1 MTAKH
6 FIVFEMS
13 KMDKKGKAAQ
23 QSLDLLD
30 SSVQKEQDGDLDFVL
45 KIHDGHLHDLEISTV
60 ANLLSAL
67 GQIVGIKQASFN
79 TIKEGSTTI
88 AVTVPSDCKSLAMSN
103 VLKDT
108 AAKHRQIARIQTE
121 LGKYGF
127 HHAEISYGTLKED
140 EVYEPKEILYVVP
153 ELETEETF
161 TQEESLDGRL
171 TRLQKGRDKSDHITI
186 ILNNGVEVA
195 AQCSKKLLQELHPYF
210 NTDKSLRFEGVATYL
225 SKSNSYQLSLK
236 KYIINKFHVIEEVSL
251 EEWIDDF
258 RAKGASNW
266 SKHDDPIAEWLK
278 ERQD

>member
-1 MTAKH
+1 
-6 FIVFEMS
+6 MS
-13 KMDKKGKAAQ
+13 KVDKKGAKTPQ
-23 QSLDLLD
+23 QSLDLQD
-30 SSVQKEQDGDLDFVL
+30 SSVQKEQGGDLDFVL
-45 KIHDGHLHDLEISTV
+45 KIHDGHLHDLEISSV

-67 GQIVGIKQASFN
+67 GRIVDVKEASFN

-88 AVTVPSDCKSLAMSN
+88 AVTVPNDCRSLAMSN

-108 AAKHRQIARIQTE
+108 AAKHKQIARIQKE
-121 LGKYGF
+121 LGKYGY
-127 HHAEISYGTLKED
+127 HRAEISYGTLKDD

-186 ILNNGVEVA
+186 ILNNDVEVP
-195 AQCSKKLLQELHPYF
+195 AQCSTKLLEELHPYF
-210 NTDKSLRFEGVATYL
+210 NTDKSLRFEGEATYL
-225 SKSNSYQLSLK
+225 SKSKSYQLTLK
-236 KYIINKFHVIEEVSL
+236 KYIINKFHVIEDISL

-266 SKHDDPIAEWLK
+266 DKHDDPIAEWLK